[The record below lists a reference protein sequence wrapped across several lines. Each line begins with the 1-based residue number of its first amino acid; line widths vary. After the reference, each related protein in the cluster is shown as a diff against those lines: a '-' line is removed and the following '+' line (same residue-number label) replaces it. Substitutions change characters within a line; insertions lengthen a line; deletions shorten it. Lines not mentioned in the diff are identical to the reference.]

1 MSNFA
6 KLRLLASV
14 FRPRFFGFYQG
25 HAMLTPIE
33 LEAVHALVGADNH
46 LETEREFERAFA
58 KAAGGGEAVSFA
70 AGRMAFYA
78 LLRALGIGK
87 DDEVLLTGF
96 TCAVMANAVWR
107 VDATARYADIAEDT
121 LGTSVADVARKL
133 GQHTRAIVVQHT
145 FGLPCDIAALA
156 ELARSRGIPL
166 IEDCALTL
174 GSTLDGQPVGSWGD
188 AAIFS
193 TDHSKP
199 LNTMIG
205 GLLVTRNPALAE
217 KVRMM
222 QAEAPALDAAHRQ
235 RLWRRLVLERAEF
248 TPSRYGR
255 GRVIAKLSNAP
266 RKLRQRFGG
275 PEDAV
280 FLEADFKPRL
290 KTDTYPYPARL
301 PVFLAQL
308 GLFELARWPAVA
320 EHRRSVLERLLQ
332 AAPPGVRNG
341 LPAAYAD
348 SRREINP
355 LRLAYAHASAMEIER
370 RMRATVDVDDVWFRE
385 PIVCATLGPASFGY
399 QPGECPVAE
408 RVGRNIVN
416 WPCAVPEADVPEL
429 LELFAKCHRNL

>member
-25 HAMLTPIE
+25 HTLLTSAE
-33 LEAVHALVGADNH
+33 LKAVHALVGMENH
-46 LETEREFERAFA
+46 SETEREFERAFA
-58 KAAGGGEAVSFA
+58 EAASGGEAVSFA

-78 LLRALGIGK
+78 VLRALGVGM
-87 DDEVLLTGF
+87 DHEVLLTGF
-96 TCAVMANAVWR
+96 TCAVMSNAVWR
-107 VDATARYADIAEDT
+107 VGATARYADISEDT
-121 LGTSVADVARKL
+121 LGTSVTDVARKISPR
-133 GQHTRAIVVQHT
+133 TRAIVVQHT

-205 GLLVTRNPALAE
+205 GLLVTKNPALAE
-217 KVRMM
+217 KVRAI
-222 QAEAPALDAAHRQ
+222 QAEAPALDATHRQ
-235 RLWRRLVLERAEF
+235 RLWQRLVLERTQF
-248 TPSRYGR
+248 TPSQYGR

-275 PEDAV
+275 SEEAV

-290 KTDTYPYPARL
+290 KADAYPYPARL
-301 PVFLAQL
+301 PAFLAQL

-320 EHRRSVLERLLQ
+320 ARRRHVLELLLQ
-332 AAPPGVRNG
+332 AAPPDVRNSF
-341 LPAAYAD
+341 PAAYAD
-348 SRREINP
+348 SRRKINP
-355 LRLAYAHASAMEIER
+355 LRLAYSHTSAAEIER
-370 RMRATVDVDDVWFRE
+370 RMRTAVDVDDIWFRE

-408 RVGRNIVN
+408 RVGRNIIN
-416 WPCAVPEADVPEL
+416 WPCDVPEADMPEL
-429 LELFAKCHRNL
+429 LRLFAKCHEGL